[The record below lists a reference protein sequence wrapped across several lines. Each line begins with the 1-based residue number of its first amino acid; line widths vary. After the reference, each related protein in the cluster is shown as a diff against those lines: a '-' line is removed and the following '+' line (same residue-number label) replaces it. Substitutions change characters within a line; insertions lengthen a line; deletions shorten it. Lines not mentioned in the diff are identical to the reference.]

1 MLRCW
6 GCSIDHEKKACNYLT
21 ALTRDVYLA
30 SSTILMSSNTLSLR
44 GSETILVAEDE
55 DGVRSLT
62 REVLEKYGYTV
73 LEAANGEEA
82 LKVAEQHEG
91 PLDLLL
97 SDVVMPRMGGPELAQ
112 ALLAKRP
119 SVKVLY
125 MSGYTDHP
133 MVRRGVVNAGV
144 AFLQKP
150 FTPTVLVS
158 RVREVLEAP
167 R

>member
-1 MLRCW
+1 M
-6 GCSIDHEKKACNYLT
+6 S
-21 ALTRDVYLA
+21 
-30 SSTILMSSNTLSLR
+30 SSTLALR
-44 GSETILVAEDE
+44 GTETILVAEDE

-62 REVLEKYGYTV
+62 KEVLEKYGYTV
-73 LEAANGEEA
+73 LEASNGEEA
-82 LKVAEQHEG
+82 LRIAERHEG

-112 ALLAKRP
+112 ELLARRP
-119 SVKVLY
+119 AVKVLY

-158 RVREVLEAP
+158 RIREILESPPA
-167 R
+167 

>member
-1 MLRCW
+1 M
-6 GCSIDHEKKACNYLT
+6 N
-21 ALTRDVYLA
+21 
-30 SSTILMSSNTLSLR
+30 SSTLSLR
-44 GSETILVAEDE
+44 GTETILVAEDE

-82 LKVAEQHEG
+82 LKVAERYQG
-91 PLDLLL
+91 PLHLLL

-112 ALLAKRP
+112 ALVARRP
-119 SVKVLY
+119 DVKVLY

-133 MVRRGVVNAGV
+133 MVRRGVVNTGV

-158 RVREVLEAP
+158 RIREVLEAFA
-167 R
+167 

>member
-1 MLRCW
+1 M
-6 GCSIDHEKKACNYLT
+6 S
-21 ALTRDVYLA
+21 
-30 SSTILMSSNTLSLR
+30 SSTLALR

-62 REVLEKYGYTV
+62 KEVLEKYGYTV
-73 LEAANGEEA
+73 LEASNGEEA
-82 LKVAEQHEG
+82 LKIADRHDG

-112 ALLAKRP
+112 ELLARRP
-119 SVKVLY
+119 AVKVLY

-150 FTPTVLVS
+150 FTPTALVS
-158 RVREVLEAP
+158 RIREILESRPASSAQ
-167 R
+167 

>member
-1 MLRCW
+1 MMMNAAR
-6 GCSIDHEKKACNYLT
+6 GLT
-21 ALTRDVYLA
+21 ALTRDVYLS

-82 LKVAEQHEG
+82 LRVAEQHEG

>member
-1 MLRCW
+1 M
-6 GCSIDHEKKACNYLT
+6 N
-21 ALTRDVYLA
+21 
-30 SSTILMSSNTLSLR
+30 SSTLSLR
-44 GSETILVAEDE
+44 GTETILVAEDE
-55 DGVRSLT
+55 DGVRSLA

-82 LKVAEQHEG
+82 LKVAERHAG
-91 PLDLLL
+91 PLHLLL

-112 ALLAKRP
+112 ALVARRP
-119 SVKVLY
+119 GVKVLY

-158 RVREVLEAP
+158 RIREVLEAFA
-167 R
+167 

>member
-1 MLRCW
+1 M
-6 GCSIDHEKKACNYLT
+6 N
-21 ALTRDVYLA
+21 
-30 SSTILMSSNTLSLR
+30 SSTLSLR
-44 GSETILVAEDE
+44 GTETILVAEDE

-82 LKVAEQHEG
+82 LKVAERHPG
-91 PLDLLL
+91 PLHLLL

-112 ALLAKRP
+112 ALVARRP
-119 SVKVLY
+119 DVKVLY

-158 RVREVLEAP
+158 RIREVLEAFA
-167 R
+167 

>member
-1 MLRCW
+1 
-6 GCSIDHEKKACNYLT
+6 
-21 ALTRDVYLA
+21 
-30 SSTILMSSNTLSLR
+30 MSSNTLSLR

-82 LKVAEQHEG
+82 LRVAEQHEG

>member
-1 MLRCW
+1 
-6 GCSIDHEKKACNYLT
+6 
-21 ALTRDVYLA
+21 
-30 SSTILMSSNTLSLR
+30 MSSNTLSLR

-62 REVLEKYGYTV
+62 REVLERYGYTV

-119 SVKVLY
+119 TVKVLY

>member
-1 MLRCW
+1 
-6 GCSIDHEKKACNYLT
+6 
-21 ALTRDVYLA
+21 
-30 SSTILMSSNTLSLR
+30 MSSPGGSLR

-82 LKVAEQHEG
+82 LRLADGHSG

-112 ALLAKRP
+112 ALLARRP
-119 SVKVLY
+119 ALRVLY

-150 FTPTVLVS
+150 FTPTVLVA
-158 RVREVLEAP
+158 RIREVLEDRP
-167 R
+167 

>member
-1 MLRCW
+1 M
-6 GCSIDHEKKACNYLT
+6 S
-21 ALTRDVYLA
+21 
-30 SSTILMSSNTLSLR
+30 SSTLALR

-62 REVLEKYGYTV
+62 KEVLEKYGYTV
-73 LEAANGEEA
+73 LEASNGEEA
-82 LKVAEQHEG
+82 LKIVERHEG

-112 ALLAKRP
+112 ELLARRP
-119 SVKVLY
+119 AVKVLY

-158 RVREVLEAP
+158 RIREILESRP
-167 R
+167 V

>member
-1 MLRCW
+1 MR
-6 GCSIDHEKKACNYLT
+6 
-21 ALTRDVYLA
+21 TRRF
-30 SSTILMSSNTLSLR
+30 SLMSVGTLSLR
-44 GSETILVAEDE
+44 GTETILVAEDE

-82 LKVAEQHEG
+82 LIVAEHHRG
-91 PLDLLL
+91 RVDLLL

-112 ALLAKRP
+112 ALLQRRP
-119 SVKVLY
+119 DVKVLY
-125 MSGYTDHP
+125 RSGYTDHP
-133 MVRRGVVNAGV
+133 MVRRGVVDAGV

-150 FTPTVLVS
+150 FTPTSLVS
-158 RVREVLEAP
+158 RIRELLETA

>member
-1 MLRCW
+1 
-6 GCSIDHEKKACNYLT
+6 
-21 ALTRDVYLA
+21 
-30 SSTILMSSNTLSLR
+30 MSSNTLSLR

-91 PLDLLL
+91 QLDLLL

>member
-1 MLRCW
+1 MI
-6 GCSIDHEKKACNYLT
+6 SDT
-21 ALTRDVYLA
+21 VSLA
-30 SSTILMSSNTLSLR
+30 MGGATLSLK
-44 GSETILVAEDE
+44 GTETILVAEDE

-62 REVLEKYGYTV
+62 REVLEKYGYRV

-82 LKVAEQHEG
+82 LVVADQHQG

-112 ALLAKRP
+112 ALLQRRP
-119 SVKVLY
+119 TVKVLY

-133 MVRRGVVNAGV
+133 MVRRGVVDAGV

-150 FTPTVLVS
+150 FTPTLLVS
-158 RVREVLEAP
+158 RIRELLETA

>member
-1 MLRCW
+1 M
-6 GCSIDHEKKACNYLT
+6 N
-21 ALTRDVYLA
+21 
-30 SSTILMSSNTLSLR
+30 SSTLSLR
-44 GSETILVAEDE
+44 GTETILVAEDE

-82 LKVAEQHEG
+82 LKVAERYQG
-91 PLDLLL
+91 PLHLLL

-112 ALLAKRP
+112 ALVARRP
-119 SVKVLY
+119 DVKVLY

-158 RVREVLEAP
+158 RIREVLEAFA
-167 R
+167 

>member
-1 MLRCW
+1 M
-6 GCSIDHEKKACNYLT
+6 S
-21 ALTRDVYLA
+21 
-30 SSTILMSSNTLSLR
+30 SSTLALR

-62 REVLEKYGYTV
+62 KEVLEKYGYTV
-73 LEAANGEEA
+73 LEASNGEEA
-82 LKVAEQHEG
+82 LKIAERHEG

-112 ALLAKRP
+112 ELLARRP
-119 SVKVLY
+119 AVKVLY

-150 FTPTVLVS
+150 FTPTALVS
-158 RVREVLEAP
+158 RIREILESRPASSA
-167 R
+167 

>member
-1 MLRCW
+1 M
-6 GCSIDHEKKACNYLT
+6 S
-21 ALTRDVYLA
+21 
-30 SSTILMSSNTLSLR
+30 SSNTLSLR

-82 LKVAEQHEG
+82 LRVAEAHEG

>member
-1 MLRCW
+1 MNL
-6 GCSIDHEKKACNYLT
+6 S
-21 ALTRDVYLA
+21 
-30 SSTILMSSNTLSLR
+30 TLSLR
-44 GSETILVAEDE
+44 GTETILVAEDE

-82 LKVAEQHEG
+82 LKVAERHQG
-91 PLDLLL
+91 PLHLLL

-112 ALLAKRP
+112 ELVARRP
-119 SVKVLY
+119 DVKVLY

-150 FTPTVLVS
+150 FTPTLLVS
-158 RVREVLEAP
+158 RIREVLEAL

>member
-1 MLRCW
+1 
-6 GCSIDHEKKACNYLT
+6 
-21 ALTRDVYLA
+21 
-30 SSTILMSSNTLSLR
+30 MSSNTLSLR

-82 LKVAEQHEG
+82 LKVAEQHDG

-119 SVKVLY
+119 TVKVLY

>member
-1 MLRCW
+1 M
-6 GCSIDHEKKACNYLT
+6 GGA
-21 ALTRDVYLA
+21 
-30 SSTILMSSNTLSLR
+30 TLSLK
-44 GSETILVAEDE
+44 GTETILVAEDE

-62 REVLEKYGYTV
+62 REVLEKYGYRV

-82 LKVAEQHEG
+82 LVVADQHAG
-91 PLDLLL
+91 PVDLLL

-112 ALLAKRP
+112 ALLQRRP
-119 SVKVLY
+119 TVKVLY

-133 MVRRGVVNAGV
+133 MVRRGVVDAGV

-150 FTPTVLVS
+150 FTPTLLVS
-158 RVREVLEAP
+158 RIRELLETA

>member
-1 MLRCW
+1 
-6 GCSIDHEKKACNYLT
+6 
-21 ALTRDVYLA
+21 
-30 SSTILMSSNTLSLR
+30 MSSNSLSLR

-82 LKVAEQHEG
+82 LKVAESHEG
-91 PLDLLL
+91 PVDLLL

>member
-1 MLRCW
+1 MMMKGAR
-6 GCSIDHEKKACNYLT
+6 GLT
-21 ALTRDVYLA
+21 ALTRDVYLS

-91 PLDLLL
+91 QLDLLL

>member
-1 MLRCW
+1 M
-6 GCSIDHEKKACNYLT
+6 S
-21 ALTRDVYLA
+21 
-30 SSTILMSSNTLSLR
+30 SSTLALR

-62 REVLEKYGYTV
+62 KEVLEKYGYTV
-73 LEAANGEEA
+73 LEASNGEEA
-82 LKVAEQHEG
+82 LKIAERHEG

-112 ALLAKRP
+112 ELLARRP
-119 SVKVLY
+119 AVKVLY

-158 RVREVLEAP
+158 RISEILESRP
-167 R
+167 V

>member
-1 MLRCW
+1 MMM
-6 GCSIDHEKKACNYLT
+6 KAARGLT
-21 ALTRDVYLA
+21 ALTRDVYLS
-30 SSTILMSSNTLSLR
+30 SSTILMSSNSLSLR

-91 PLDLLL
+91 RLDLLL

>member
-1 MLRCW
+1 
-6 GCSIDHEKKACNYLT
+6 
-21 ALTRDVYLA
+21 
-30 SSTILMSSNTLSLR
+30 MSSNTLSLK

-82 LKVAEQHEG
+82 LKVAEQHVG

-112 ALLAKRP
+112 ALLARRP

>member
-1 MLRCW
+1 M
-6 GCSIDHEKKACNYLT
+6 N
-21 ALTRDVYLA
+21 
-30 SSTILMSSNTLSLR
+30 SSTLSLR
-44 GSETILVAEDE
+44 GTETILVAEDE
-55 DGVRSLT
+55 DGVRSLA

-82 LKVAEQHEG
+82 LKVAERHAG
-91 PLDLLL
+91 PLHLLL

-112 ALLAKRP
+112 ALVARRP
-119 SVKVLY
+119 DVKVLY

-158 RVREVLEAP
+158 RIREVLEAFA
-167 R
+167 

>member
-1 MLRCW
+1 MMMTAAR
-6 GCSIDHEKKACNYLT
+6 GLT
-21 ALTRDVYLA
+21 ALTRDVYLS

-82 LKVAEQHEG
+82 LKVAEAHEG

>member
-1 MLRCW
+1 MARAWSPVCPS
-6 GCSIDHEKKACNYLT
+6 GDA
-21 ALTRDVYLA
+21 V
-30 SSTILMSSNTLSLR
+30 
-44 GSETILVAEDE
+44 ETIRVLIADDHPVFRFGLRALLSATPD
-55 DGVRSLT
+55 L
-62 REVLEKYGYTV
+62 EVVG
-73 LEAANGEEA
+73 EAANGEEA
-82 LKVAEQHEG
+82 LKVAELHLG

-112 ALLAKRP
+112 ALLARRP
-119 SVKVLY
+119 DVKVLY

-158 RVREVLEAP
+158 RIREVLEATS
-167 R
+167 

>member
-1 MLRCW
+1 
-6 GCSIDHEKKACNYLT
+6 
-21 ALTRDVYLA
+21 
-30 SSTILMSSNTLSLR
+30 MSSNSLSLT

-91 PLDLLL
+91 RLDLLL

>member
-1 MLRCW
+1 
-6 GCSIDHEKKACNYLT
+6 
-21 ALTRDVYLA
+21 
-30 SSTILMSSNTLSLR
+30 MSSNTLSLR

-82 LKVAEQHEG
+82 LKVAEHHDG

-150 FTPTVLVS
+150 FTPTVLLS

>member
-1 MLRCW
+1 M
-6 GCSIDHEKKACNYLT
+6 A
-21 ALTRDVYLA
+21 
-30 SSTILMSSNTLSLR
+30 LR
-44 GSETILVAEDE
+44 GTETILVAEDE

-62 REVLEKYGYTV
+62 KEVLEKYGYTV
-73 LEAANGEEA
+73 LEASNGEEA
-82 LKVAEQHEG
+82 LKIAERHEG

-112 ALLAKRP
+112 ELLARRP
-119 SVKVLY
+119 AVKVLY

-158 RVREVLEAP
+158 RIREILES
-167 R
+167 RSV

>member
-1 MLRCW
+1 
-6 GCSIDHEKKACNYLT
+6 
-21 ALTRDVYLA
+21 
-30 SSTILMSSNTLSLR
+30 MSSNTLSLR

-82 LKVAEQHEG
+82 LKVAESHEG
-91 PLDLLL
+91 PVDLLL

-150 FTPTVLVS
+150 FTLTVLVS